1 MVEFSATAT
10 KVDAP
15 KVTERQ
21 LALTGS
27 VRCVQVMPSAEVAA
41 MVELITTATKVDAPK
56 VTDSQLE
63 LTGSVRCVQVMPL
76 ASAATTIEVPAAVML
91 ILLGVSVKRFVT
103 FAPTVTDTGAEAKA
117 V

>member
-1 MVEFSATAT
+1 MPLAEVAAMVEELLATAT

-21 LALTGS
+21 VVLVGS
-27 VRCVQVMPSAEVAA
+27 VRCVQLVP
-41 MVELITTATKVDAPK
+41 AT
-56 VTDSQLE
+56 
-63 LTGSVRCVQVMPL
+63 G
-76 ASAATTIEVPAAVML
+76 AATTIEVPAAVMF